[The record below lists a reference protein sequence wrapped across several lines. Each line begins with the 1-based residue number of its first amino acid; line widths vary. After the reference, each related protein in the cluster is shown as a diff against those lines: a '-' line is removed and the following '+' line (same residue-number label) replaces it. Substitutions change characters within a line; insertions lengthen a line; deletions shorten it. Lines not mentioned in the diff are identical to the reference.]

1 MNSTNVSFKPLNY
14 TINFRA
20 KSVESDEQI
29 KTCNEALIRSQ
40 IRAVIQES
48 NKRKN
53 RWINGRHD
61 NSAEMIAVNK
71 STHTCNALILAW
83 LFDSGFDAFC
93 HTQTH
98 ATNDIELR
106 SQHSHIFHSLVFC
119 IVII

>member
-53 RWINGRHD
+53 R
-61 NSAEMIAVNK
+61 
-71 STHTCNALILAW
+71 
-83 LFDSGFDAFC
+83 
-93 HTQTH
+93 
-98 ATNDIELR
+98 
-106 SQHSHIFHSLVFC
+106 
-119 IVII
+119 